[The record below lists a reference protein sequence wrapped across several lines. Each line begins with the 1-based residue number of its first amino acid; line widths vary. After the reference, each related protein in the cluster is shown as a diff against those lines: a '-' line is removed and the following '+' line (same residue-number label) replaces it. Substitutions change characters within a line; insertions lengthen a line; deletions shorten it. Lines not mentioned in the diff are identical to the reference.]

1 MVANRFSRGPRT
13 REENH
18 DGFVAVWSLMGRYP
32 VSELTSRAPPSYPAA
47 PPVEVTL
54 VTFFRKMLMRRDA
67 ANYTLS
73 LRCRGAVASPA
84 APLLNIGDGCI
95 DGADNFICAYA
106 AFYGRCARTLSF
118 THRPFPDFWSHLG

>member
-1 MVANRFSRGPRT
+1 
-13 REENH
+13 
-18 DGFVAVWSLMGRYP
+18 MGRYP

-54 VTFFRKMLMRRDA
+54 VTFFRKTLMRRDA
-67 ANYTLS
+67 ANYALS
-73 LRCRGAVASPA
+73 LRCRSAVASPA

-106 AFYGRCARTLSF
+106 AFYGRCANSEFHAPAIPRLLVSF
-118 THRPFPDFWSHLG
+118 GVTFGLIWFIAAAN